1 MKNLSRFQS
10 ATRNKTFESQ
20 DPYRV
25 IRATQ
30 LVKEEMRKHLKR
42 MAGGRYFE
50 ESLTA
55 LQEMLQEQEAAQT
68 DTIKNYFVQQYYN
81 ESLDAWLGSAA
92 MAYKRCED
100 NNMNLNQDI
109 PLTEDD
115 DDDVASFKDQTEK
128 RAANPAK
135 IGSSVEL
142 YANPHTDAEMRKLLK
157 SQPLRGMI
165 SLILSD
171 IASRAVDDE
180 TAILASKADSG
191 EFTVSHKKMIE
202 AYLKDLFSDNPPR
215 KGESE
220 RRTINYPGKRKKPE
234 DEFESAIMNIG
245 EEPAEE
251 EMDEGTRA
259 MGVAGRVW
267 ADKARHLGQLDR
279 SSKKSYRA
287 KDQPSKADQQGEL
300 DALTKEFMARGGKV
314 SRSMREEVPNLA
326 EQGCNHTMEGEHCP
340 VHGMNEC
347 GSMYEEIA
355 ELRRLSGL
363 GECWDGMMMG
373 DQHDTAGTAHHSAE
387 MSRAK
392 RLEQAIADKAN
403 ADAEAQTNWVID
415 QIRSQPTWTAPDLEE
430 PKQQAE
436 EVGFNM
442 SSDHPHADQKQPE
455 ANQEQEVDEVIL
467 GPNDQPDMT
476 DVAVARFG
484 QGLRKELNKESDEEM
499 DEVSEPGRDPRNR
512 FRSLKKAHNK
522 LGEEGDDSHEHKP
535 DQDGDGVPDW
545 ADKKPGRDDQE
556 NKPEMEEARE
566 FYEAMREMRRLSG
579 LSEQT
584 SSWNSTAQSDPNN
597 PIDQTVAT
605 MRAMSPSQRNAM
617 TDRNSISLLR
627 KLAGL

>member
-1 MKNLSRFQS
+1 
-10 ATRNKTFESQ
+10 
-20 DPYRV
+20 
-25 IRATQ
+25 
-30 LVKEEMRKHLKR
+30 
-42 MAGGRYFE
+42 
-50 ESLTA
+50 
-55 LQEMLQEQEAAQT
+55 
-68 DTIKNYFVQQYYN
+68 
-81 ESLDAWLGSAA
+81 
-92 MAYKRCED
+92 
-100 NNMNLNQDI
+100 
-109 PLTEDD
+109 
-115 DDDVASFKDQTEK
+115 
-128 RAANPAK
+128 
-135 IGSSVEL
+135 
-142 YANPHTDAEMRKLLK
+142 
-157 SQPLRGMI
+157 MI
-165 SLILSD
+165 SLILAD

-251 EMDEGTRA
+251 EEMDEGTRA

-279 SSKKSYRA
+279 SSKKSYRE
-287 KDQPSKADQQGEL
+287 KGQPSKADQRDDL

-314 SRSMREEVPNLA
+314 SRSMQEESPDLE

-373 DQHDTAGTAHHSAE
+373 DHHDTAGVQRHSAE
-387 MSRAK
+387 MDRAK

-403 ADAEAQTNWVID
+403 SDAEAQTNWVID
-415 QIRSQPTWTAPDLEE
+415 QIRAQPTWTAPNLEE
-430 PKQQAE
+430 PNHEAE
-436 EVGFNM
+436 EVGSKM
-442 SSDHPHADQKQPE
+442 SSDHPHADQMQPK
-455 ANQEQEVDEVIL
+455 ASKDQEVDEVIL

-484 QGLRKELNKESDEEM
+484 QGLRKELSKES
-499 DEVSEPGRDPRNR
+499 
-512 FRSLKKAHNK
+512 
-522 LGEEGDDSHEHKP
+522 DDSHEHKP

-545 ADKKPGRDDQE
+545 ADKKPNRDDRE
-556 NKPEMEEARE
+556 NKPEMEETRE
-566 FYEAMREMRRLSG
+566 FYEAMRAMRRLSG

-584 SSWNSTAQSDPNN
+584 YSSTSRSDPNN
-597 PIDQTVAT
+597 PIDQAVST
-605 MRAMSPSQRNAM
+605 MRSMSAGQRNAM
-617 TDRNSISLLR
+617 TARNAAAEKAFYDANPHLVGDTATMQKLRDQDKLNFNPGTLSKSFDDQGVDPVYAQNRAAVDAAKQQRYREIDAAKSQDAIDKIQSKPAWTPGDQPWPINPAPAVTPKPAPSQPDKSLDDMRNDLQKNYDQYNTNQSTLDRTKTSAGMFGAPNLKESDSVSLLR
-627 KLAGL
+627 KLAGI